1 MRIFLLQNPKV
12 YNIQNAENYYPKSA
26 NDTVA
31 YSNPIQNAFLY
42 LVKIQPPFSNKG
54 KQKNPSGHQIVNKNA
69 VFPTFE
75 QEFFHIIPL
84 CCFFS
89 TLPPSKDV
97 IYHNWTSVSFIKE
110 HNPNLYSRKDQ
121 NRGKSNP
128 KTPFSIARIFPL

>member
-75 QEFFHIIPL
+75 QEFFHIIPPL
-84 CCFFS
+84 LFFAQQYRR
-89 TLPPSKDV
+89 L
-97 IYHNWTSVSFIKE
+97 
-110 HNPNLYSRKDQ
+110 
-121 NRGKSNP
+121 
-128 KTPFSIARIFPL
+128 KT